1 MRRLLR
7 VAGRLVCGLAVLL
20 LSPVLGLATLA
31 GMATVMAGPQVFS
44 VTGLAVFAS
53 VFYLGLL
60 LCVPRP
66 AHRWARWVRAV
77 ALLAVEAVVVWHVCA
92 QVLTEPPGTPP
103 PAARVEGQ
111 REWELPTGSRLAYV
125 RVAAGKADA
134 APVVVLQGRG
144 DLAGDAAFF
153 GRLAGGGRE
162 VYVYD
167 ALGTGRSEHLLDPR
181 GYGLPRDVSD
191 LEAIREELGAERL
204 VLVGHGEGARL
215 AAAYLGAFPGRVERV
230 VFSSP
235 APLRPAPT
243 VLGFPAPGESLR
255 MADVDARMLVTH
267 ALLRVEPRAA
277 LSFAGDG
284 ELDARL
290 DRARALAAASHHCPG
305 VKPAARPH
313 GSGGSGGYASLAP
326 RDVEPPG
333 ASGVPVLVVKGSC
346 DFQPWSSIR
355 DYPPGGLV
363 YVEGAG
369 HAVYA
374 DRPGPYLKAL
384 RSFLAGRRTGTPAG
398 DRPPPG
404 YLGPA

>member
-1 MRRLLR
+1 MRRFLR
-7 VAGRLVCGLAVLL
+7 VAGRLVCGLAVLA
-20 LSPVLGLATLA
+20 LSPVLGLATVA

-44 VTGLAVFAS
+44 VAGLAVFAS

-66 AHRWARWVRAV
+66 GIAWARWVRAA
-77 ALLAVEAVVVWHVCA
+77 ALLGVEAVVVWHVCG
-92 QVLTEPPGTPP
+92 QVLTEPAGTPP

-125 RVAAGKADA
+125 RVAAEKAGA
-134 APVVVLQGRG
+134 APVVVLEGHG

-153 GRLAGGGRE
+153 GRLAGGGRD

-167 ALGTGRSEHLLDPR
+167 ALGTGRSERLEDPR

-215 AAAYLGAFPGRVERV
+215 AAAYLGAFPGKVERV

-235 APLRPAPT
+235 APLRPPPT
-243 VLGFPAPGESLR
+243 LLGFPAPGETLR
-255 MADVDARMLVTH
+255 GPAVDARMLVTH

-277 LSFAGDG
+277 RAFAGDG

-290 DRARALAAASHHCPG
+290 DRARSAASYHCPG
-305 VKPAARPH
+305 AGRAARP
-313 GSGGSGGYASLAP
+313 GGAGGYASLAP

-333 ASGVPVLVVKGSC
+333 NRDVPVLVVKGSC
-346 DFQPWSSIR
+346 DFQTWSSIR

-384 RSFLAGRRTGTPAG
+384 RSFLAGRETGTPAG
-398 DRPPPG
+398 VRPPPG

>member
-1 MRRLLR
+1 MRRFLR

-66 AHRWARWVRAV
+66 AARWARWARAV
-77 ALLAVEAVVVWHVCA
+77 ALLGVEAVVVWHVCA

-125 RVAAGKADA
+125 RVAAGKASA

-153 GRLAGGGRE
+153 GQLAEGGRE

-167 ALGTGRSEHLLDPR
+167 ALGTGRSERLRDPR

-191 LEAIREELGAERL
+191 LEAIRDELGAERL

-235 APLRPAPT
+235 APLRPPPT

-255 MADVDARMLVTH
+255 VPDVDARMLVTH
-267 ALLRVEPRAA
+267 ALLRVEPQAARA
-277 LSFAGDG
+277 FAGDG

-290 DRARALAAASHHCPG
+290 DRTRALASASYHCPG
-305 VKPAARPH
+305 AKLTPEPR
-313 GSGGSGGYASLAP
+313 GSGGYASLAP
-326 RDVEPPG
+326 RDVEPPA

-355 DYPPGGLV
+355 DYPRGGLV
-363 YVEGAG
+363 YVEDAG

-384 RSFLAGRRTGTPAG
+384 RSFLAGRPTGTPAG